1 LVTGLQESEWQLI
14 HDRHAGEL
22 WRFVLSLT
30 GDRAVAEDVV
40 QEVLFRAWRATE
52 LSGRDEAAVRAWLFT
67 VGRRLVID
75 RWRSAPVRRERTVE
89 DFEHGAARGSA
100 TDPEQHDGP
109 DQTDQLLDRW
119 LIADALAALSTDHRA
134 VLIAAYYEGRT
145 TTDIA
150 SRLQI
155 AEGTVKSR
163 LHYGLRHLRM
173 ILQERGVTRP

>member
-1 LVTGLQESEWQLI
+1 MAGLAEPAWQLI

-30 GDRAVAEDVV
+30 QDRQVAEDIV
-40 QEVLFRAWRATE
+40 QEVLLRAWRTGE
-52 LSGRDEAAVRAWLFT
+52 LADRDEAGTRAWLFT
-67 VGRRLVID
+67 VARRLVID
-75 RWRSAPVRRERTVE
+75 RWRSAPVRRETVG
-89 DFEHGAARGSA
+89 DGSEPRNGDHPVA
-100 TDPEQHDGP
+100 TGGETQDR
-109 DQTDQLLDRW
+109 TDQLLDRW
-119 LIADALAALSTDHRA
+119 LIADALAGLSSDHRA
-134 VLIAAYYEGRT
+134 VVIAAYYEGRS

-150 SRLQI
+150 QRLQI